1 MSLNLNTE
9 DFEGGEL
16 VFPEFGPAKYR
27 PETGGACVFS
37 CSLMHE
43 AHPVRRGQRYVF
55 VPFFYDEA
63 AKLVREGN
71 LRFMGGAEL
80 KKS

>member
-1 MSLNLNTE
+1 
-9 DFEGGEL
+9 
-16 VFPEFGPAKYR
+16 
-27 PETGGACVFS
+27 
-37 CSLMHE
+37 MHE

-80 KKS
+80 KKSED